1 MLKTD
6 TLVIGESGRLIS
18 DVIRIPKLKK
28 LEGFLVAMAIEKAI
42 DSLDHNFL
50 ISKLEKH
57 DFRKNVILWVKIL
70 LTDQESCVIKGGTTT
85 TYFSLGRGAC
95 QGDPISALLF
105 VLALKILFLLI
116 KLKPEIEGMATFDYN
131 YLHSAYADDIT
142 FFLKDIISIKHMVC
156 TFDFFYAFLDLN
168 KFNKI

>member
-1 MLKTD
+1 MLQTD

-18 DVIRIPKLKK
+18 DVIGISELKK
-28 LEGFLVAMAIEKAI
+28 LEGFLVTMTIEKAI

-50 ISKLEKH
+50 ISKLEKY
-57 DFRKNVILWVKIL
+57 DFRKNLGSKDL
-70 LTDQESCVIKGGTTT
+70 LIDQESCVIKGCTTT

-95 QGDPISALLF
+95 HGDPILALLF

-116 KLKPEIEGMATFDYN
+116 KLKPEIEGMTTFDYN

-156 TFDFFYAFLDLN
+156 TFDFFLCFSG
-168 KFNKI
+168 FEQI